1 LKQKLDFEAEQDRK
15 RKDLIKQ
22 KEQETKNYLSM
33 QINMKKTQEK
43 QHKVEDVEQARKIL
57 SDVERFQTEEQK
69 KSEEHKKM
77 LRQHQ
82 NQLQGQIGSKV
93 KTAIPMVKNEYL
105 LNKRLL
111 SPS

>member
-1 LKQKLDFEAEQDRK
+1 MKQKLDFEAEQDRR

-82 NQLQGQIGSKV
+82 NQL
-93 KTAIPMVKNEYL
+93 
-105 LNKRLL
+105 
-111 SPS
+111 